1 MAHTVAMAVVI
12 AAVVL
17 MAACCQ
23 RKPALPHASF
33 KHVPSTGWLRNS
45 PLSFT
50 PEYDDS
56 TATYDIVLAVRHSNT
71 YAYSNLSLTVD
82 FIAEDSSV
90 ARYPVSIALADEFG
104 NWTGGGFGTL
114 YQVTVPVAEDV
125 APAHAARLL
134 VWQVMAPGDT
144 LAGIEDVGIIAS
156 PSQVR
161 LPEGPNN

>member
-1 MAHTVAMAVVI
+1 
-12 AAVVL
+12 
-17 MAACCQ
+17 
-23 RKPALPHASF
+23 
-33 KHVPSTGWLRNS
+33 
-45 PLSFT
+45 
-50 PEYDDS
+50 
-56 TATYDIVLAVRHSNT
+56 
-71 YAYSNLSLTVD
+71 
-82 FIAEDSSV
+82 V

-134 VWQVMAPGDT
+134 VWQVMAPGYT